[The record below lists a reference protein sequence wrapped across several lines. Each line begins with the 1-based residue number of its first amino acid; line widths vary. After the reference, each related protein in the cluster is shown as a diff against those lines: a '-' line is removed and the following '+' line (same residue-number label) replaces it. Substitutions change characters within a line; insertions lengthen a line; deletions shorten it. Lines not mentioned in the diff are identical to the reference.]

1 MLDIVFISRKNDQ
14 QYDHFVLLTS
24 TKLIHNGFDDS
35 SKDEIVHA
43 GN

>member
-1 MLDIVFISRKNDQ
+1 MLDIVFINDQ